1 MPLAMSRPWKH
12 PKSGIYQ
19 LRKAVP
25 EDLRKVVGKREEKL
39 SLDTRDPAEA
49 KLRFA
54 KALAELEARWAN
66 LRAGPKPLTELEAH
80 QLAIVA
86 HDRWLE
92 QYRDNPSQ
100 QTSWDIKV
108 GDRLFGPPPTR
119 EEREAEPL
127 RPLDASSPEPAWL
140 KIFRMEQACLE
151 AAGSSLAADGLTANG
166 LTAEAAFVDHQN
178 RRTMARAIGAAIQR
192 ASLTLVK
199 LARGETIPEF
209 PFPHLSVVAG
219 PAPSRP
225 PQRAV
230 SFQDLLDGWAAERRP
245 VAKTIYEWSRV
256 IRELEKYVGHT
267 DVHRLT
273 PENLVDWKRALVSA
287 GLRAKTIQGSKLSPV
302 RAILQWGFQNKLLS
316 LNAAEGISLDVKSK
330 QGERKRSFTDEEA
343 KIVLRAALTEKDPVK
358 RWVPWIGA
366 YTGARLSEICQ
377 LRFEDVLKIEDIWCM
392 KFVPEAGS
400 LKTSGSERIVPAHP
414 ALIESGLLNFVAQ
427 VKSGPLFAEL
437 SPDKFGKRG
446 GNGTKMIGRFV
457 RQLGLKDPR
466 LSPSHSWRHRIK
478 TLGRKHGLVR
488 NPRQSGHR
496 FRRKAATDSD
506 RKRPRDPNEGGHPV
520 DRVRRGALSAI

>member
-12 PKSGIYQ
+12 PKTGIYQ

-25 EDLRKVVGKREEKL
+25 DDLRQLVGKREEKA
-39 SLDTRDPAEA
+39 SLQTRDPAEA
-49 KLRFA
+49 KVRHA

-66 LRAGPKPLTELEAH
+66 LRAGPKFLTEREAH
-80 QLAIVA
+80 QLALVSY
-86 HDRWLE
+86 DRWLE

-100 QTSWDIKV
+100 QTSWDVGV
-108 GDRLFGPPPTR
+108 GDRLFGHPPTR
-119 EEREAEPL
+119 DESNAAL
-127 RPLDASSPEPAWL
+127 AQSLDFSAPEPDL
-140 KIFRMEQACLE
+140 YKIARMEQACLE
-151 AAGSSLAADGLTANG
+151 AADGYLSARG
-166 LTAEAAFVDHQN
+166 LSDDWQN

-192 ASLTLVK
+192 ASLVLAK
-199 LARGETIPEF
+199 LAKGETLPEF
-209 PFPHLSVVAG
+209 PFPNFSVL
-219 PAPSRP
+219 PSSATSRA

-230 SFQDLLDGWAAERRP
+230 SFQDLLDGWKAERRP

-256 IRELEKYVGHT
+256 IRELEKYLGHT
-267 DVHRLT
+267 DAHRLT
-273 PENLVDWKRALVSA
+273 AENIVDWKRAMVDA

-302 RAILQWGFQNKLLS
+302 RAILQWGVQNKLIS
-316 LNAAEGISLDVKSK
+316 SNAAEGVSVDVKAK

-343 KIVLRAALTEKDPVK
+343 KTILRAARSENDPVK

-377 LRFEDVLKIEDIWCM
+377 LRREDILKVEDIWCM
-392 KFVPEAGS
+392 KFAPEAGS
-400 LKTSGSERIVPAHP
+400 LKTSGSERVVPVHP
-414 ALIESGLLNFVAQ
+414 ALIESGFLDYVAQ
-427 VKSGPLFAEL
+427 VKSGALFADL

-478 TLGRKHGLVR
+478 TLGRRHGLAQDIL
-488 NPRQSGHR
+488 NAITGHGSKSVADSYGEFPVEAL
-496 FRRKAATDSD
+496 FREISKI
-506 RKRPRDPNEGGHPV
+506 PV
-520 DRVRRGALSAI
+520 LDLANTAPSEN